1 MEFKHEPV
9 LMNEVIE
16 GLKIRPD
23 GIYVDGTLGGAGH
36 SGEIL
41 KRLDSGLLVGIDQ
54 DDAALE
60 IGRAHV

>member
-23 GIYVDGTLGGAGH
+23 GIYVDGT
-36 SGEIL
+36 
-41 KRLDSGLLVGIDQ
+41 
-54 DDAALE
+54 
-60 IGRAHV
+60 

>member
-23 GIYVDGTLGGAGH
+23 GIYVDGTLGAPGTA
-36 SGEIL
+36 E
-41 KRLDSGLLVGIDQ
+41 KF
-54 DDAALE
+54 
-60 IGRAHV
+60 